1 MHDVVGFMM
10 YRDYIEYF
18 SYLSKE
24 EKADLLD
31 AIFAYVFKGEGPS
44 SLSPVASLA
53 FAIVRN
59 NVDRDLEKYGQKCEK
74 NRKNGALGGRPR
86 KAEIEGN
93 KDEPKNE
100 EKPEKDD
107 VLQTSKVTE
116 EQFSEFFAEYPKKA
130 DEKGARAAFVKAC
143 PDEGEFFSIM
153 DGLRKWKASEAWTK
167 EGGRYVPRA
176 AAWLERREWLSPP
189 DKSRASPPAS
199 FMGEGSGSFETD
211 DFFSA
216 GVMRGLAM

>member
-18 SYLSKE
+18 SYLSKAV
-24 EKADLLD
+24 KADLLD

-86 KAEIEGN
+86 KNEGEGREEPRLEK
-93 KDEPKNE
+93 KDEGE
-100 EKPEKDD
+100 VSCVMSE
-107 VLQTSKVTE
+107 VTE

>member
-59 NVDRDLEKYGQKCEK
+59 NVDRDLEKYDKKCEK

-86 KAEIEGN
+86 KDEGEGREEPRLDK
-93 KDEPKNE
+93 KDEGE
-100 EKPEKDD
+100 VSCVMSE
-107 VLQTSKVTE
+107 VTE